1 MVWTKQDNE
10 KQANEINADE
20 SGQGVMGNVVRD
32 WNMIIWCGVPSD
44 GSQGHSIS
52 EGSCDTKDRRYAE
65 NSALITITGSL
76 HYIHIQNSHFKFV

>member
-1 MVWTKQDNE
+1 
-10 KQANEINADE
+10 
-20 SGQGVMGNVVRD
+20 
-32 WNMIIWCGVPSD
+32 MIIWCGVPSD